1 MNLPKLNKLIDSL
14 ELIESELNQD
24 TPNISDVRIELSV
37 LLTELNTER
46 SIKEEKF
53 LGSIFNTA
61 ASAE

>member
-1 MNLPKLNKLIDSL
+1 MKLLNEVIRQL
-14 ELIESELNQD
+14 EDIESSLNQD
-24 TPNISDVRIELSV
+24 TPNISDVRIDLSI

-53 LGSIFNTA
+53 LGSLFNTA

>member
-1 MNLPKLNKLIDSL
+1 MNLHILNKLIDSL

-24 TPNISDVRIELSV
+24 TPNISDVRIELSI

-46 SIKEEKF
+46 GFKEEKF

>member
-24 TPNISDVRIELSV
+24 TPNISDVRIELSI

-53 LGSIFNTA
+53 
-61 ASAE
+61 